1 MTVAKMHK
9 QRQVMRGVHVPRFSK
24 QKLIW
29 RGTTKFGRPTITTI
43 NPNTA
48 VHLTGPDVTMVVTG
62 TGFVAGITKITWDGT
77 DEPTTVTSPTTCST
91 LVRPSTALSPKVAVV
106 KVRNAELLSTGS
118 QNFTLT

>member
-1 MTVAKMHK
+1 MAVAKMYK
-9 QRQVMRGVHVPRFSK
+9 QRKVYRGVHVARFSK
-24 QKLIW
+24 QKQIW
-29 RGTTKFGRPTITTI
+29 RGTTKFVRPTIATI

-62 TGFVAGITKITWDGT
+62 TGFVAGITRIVWDGN

-91 LVRPSTALSPKVAVV
+91 LVKPSTALSPVVRVV
-106 KVRNAELLSTGS
+106 KVRNGELLSTGS

>member
-1 MTVAKMHK
+1 MTVAKMHR
-9 QRQVMRGVHVPRFSK
+9 QRTVTRNAHRARFSK
-24 QKLIW
+24 QRLIW
-29 RGTTKFGRPTITTI
+29 RGTTKYGTPTIATI

-62 TGFVAGITKITWDGT
+62 TGFSQGITKITWDGI
-77 DEPTTVTSPTTCST
+77 DEPTTVISATQCST

-106 KVRNAELLSTGS
+106 KVRNGELLSTGS